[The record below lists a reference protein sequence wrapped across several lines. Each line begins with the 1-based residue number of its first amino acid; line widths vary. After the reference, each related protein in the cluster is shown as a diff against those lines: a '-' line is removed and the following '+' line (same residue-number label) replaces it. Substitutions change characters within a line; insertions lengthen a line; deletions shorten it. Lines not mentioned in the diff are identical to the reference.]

1 MYFIYSQVLSKSYYR
16 TFVKDKALKDSE
28 VNEHVFLFFL
38 LVRLVLSRKTS

>member
-28 VNEHVFLFFL
+28 VNEHKCSFSSCL
-38 LVRLVLSRKTS
+38 LD